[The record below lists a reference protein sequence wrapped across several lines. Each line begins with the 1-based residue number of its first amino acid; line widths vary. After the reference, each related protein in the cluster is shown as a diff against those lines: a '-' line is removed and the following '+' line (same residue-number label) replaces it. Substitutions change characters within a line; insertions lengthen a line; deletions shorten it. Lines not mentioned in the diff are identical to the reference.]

1 MLLAETNDNE
11 LDVDEPETDAI
22 EEVGDQYESTGG
34 QPGGTLAVMGVPMSQ
49 RPSLGNSN
57 KTNQSNKRGPV
68 PPQSAQ
74 D

>member
-34 QPGGTLAVMGVPMSQ
+34 GQSAVPLAVMGVPMSQ

-68 PPQSAQ
+68 PPQSA
-74 D
+74 